1 MLKENYRIVNMLKFQ
16 NNLERIESFAL
27 WEKKLFNGL
36 MGIRLWVMG
45 AGVLV

>member
-1 MLKENYRIVNMLKFQ
+1 MLKENYRIVNMLKSQ

-36 MGIRLWVMG
+36 MGIGCWVLG
-45 AGVLV
+45 DG

>member
-1 MLKENYRIVNMLKFQ
+1 MLKSQ

-36 MGIRLWVMG
+36 MGIGCWVSV
-45 AGVLV
+45 AVKQVVAFF